1 MVKWTL
7 IILACI
13 CVTVAIF
20 WFANTKTKKFIVD
33 IGPLLSVI
41 SSLLALTVFLQFYNE
56 IEKTKNESQ
65 EKRQEEKA
73 RLNSKMVALGSEII
87 NNIQLCNLFEAEK
100 ENQLKGIEVPNVF
113 FEYSV
118 MDNMIISGDITYH
131 KLRSELSSL
140 MAQMKS
146 INRLIQ
152 TQQQLMI
159 FKNFAPED
167 RQDALKQRTITS
179 MILLHSK
186 VPLIRQQL
194 AATEPLF
201 KELWN
206 NPEKFIDENYLKDK
220 MLPEALIR

>member
-7 IILACI
+7 IILACL
-13 CVTVAIF
+13 CVTITIF
-20 WFANTKTKKFIVD
+20 WFNSPKAKKFIDD
-33 IGPLLSVI
+33 IGPLFSVI

-56 IEKTKNESQ
+56 IEKTKNESK

-73 RLNSKMVALGSEII
+73 RLNSRMVALGSEII
-87 NNIQLCNLFEAEK
+87 NNIQLCNLLEDEK
-100 ENQLKGIEVPNVF
+100 ENHLKGIEVPNVL

-118 MDNMIISGDITYH
+118 TDNLVVSGDITYH
-131 KLRSELSSL
+131 KLRSELTSL

-146 INRLIQ
+146 INNLIQ
-152 TQQQLMI
+152 AQQQLMI
-159 FKNFAPED
+159 FKNFAPVD
-167 RQDALKQRTITS
+167 RQEALKQRTITS
-179 MILLHSK
+179 MALLHTK

-206 NPEKFIDENYLKDK
+206 NPEKFIDEAYLKDK